1 MTVPMDAETL
11 WLGLA
16 HTAATRPGLPCLQ
29 IPPRASRDYVP
40 DGLLWNYGE
49 VAERTTRLV
58 ETYAA
63 AGYGHGH
70 RVSLLLENR
79 PEFMLHF
86 LALNALGCWVVPL
99 NPEFR
104 QDDLAFVLSHSEV
117 DAIVSLELHIP
128 LLQAAIDMLGRPL
141 PRGRRCPVRRGTPA
155 RGPSGDGERARTGFR
170 ECADVHIRHH
180 RNAEGLHH
188 LE

>member
-79 PEFMLHF
+79 PEFML
-86 LALNALGCWVVPL
+86 LYRYAWPA
-99 NPEFR
+99 
-104 QDDLAFVLSHSEV
+104 S
-117 DAIVSLELHIP
+117 
-128 LLQAAIDMLGRPL
+128 